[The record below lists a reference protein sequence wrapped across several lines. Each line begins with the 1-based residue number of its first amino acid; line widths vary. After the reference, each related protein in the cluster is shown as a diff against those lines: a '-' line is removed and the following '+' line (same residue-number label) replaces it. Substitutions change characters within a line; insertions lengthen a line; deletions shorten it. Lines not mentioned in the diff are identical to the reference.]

1 MIGVWSPPRL
11 ELLGGDDQTAPSPI
25 LCAAAFIQEAERVLL
40 YSRKP
45 RNASLFEGFV
55 AEQTSMGR
63 SSGTDHIWNS
73 RGPICRLLFSAAPR
87 RLSDE
92 EKQPP
97 GITGAPPTP

>member
-1 MIGVWSPPRL
+1 VIGVWSPPRL
-11 ELLGGDDQTAPSPI
+11 DYVGGDDQTAPSPI

-73 RGPICRLLFSAAPR
+73 RGPICRLLFR
-87 RLSDE
+87 RLLVV
-92 EKQPP
+92 
-97 GITGAPPTP
+97 